1 MRERRNNGRRNNNSG
16 RRQAWKPEY
25 SSKGQMDFT
34 VEGFV
39 QKISE
44 GDGKDYLSFTIDNP
58 YVSGNYNSISVEVS
72 WDNFPQFEVGDHVQL
87 FGMIRSWWNAD
98 NEKVEYSFV
107 AESGKVVEDE
117 PEPTKRSRRGVAKNE
132 VE

>member
-1 MRERRNNGRRNNNSG
+1 MRERRNNGRRNTSG

-25 SSKGQMDFT
+25 SSHGQMDFT
-34 VEGFV
+34 VTGYV

-58 YVSGNYNSISVEVS
+58 YVKGNYNSMSVEVP
-72 WDNFPQFEVGDHVQL
+72 WEGLPQFEVGDHVQL
-87 FGMIRSWWNAD
+87 FGMIRSWWNA
-98 NEKVEYSFV
+98 ESGKVEYSFV

-117 PEPTKRSRRGVAKNE
+117 PEPPKRSRRGVAKNE